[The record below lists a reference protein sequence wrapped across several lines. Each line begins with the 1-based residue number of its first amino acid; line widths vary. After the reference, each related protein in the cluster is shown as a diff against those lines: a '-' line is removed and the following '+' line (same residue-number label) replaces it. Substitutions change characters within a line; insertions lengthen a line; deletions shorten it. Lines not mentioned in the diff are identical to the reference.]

1 MLMCFGGGML
11 AHFLLG
17 EPVLDDFKT
26 HQNLALASLIWSVKS
41 ISFFCRNN
49 LVYDFINQGF

>member
-26 HQNLALASLIWSVKS
+26 HQNLALASLIW
-41 ISFFCRNN
+41 
-49 LVYDFINQGF
+49 LVRQ